1 MSRSATMALCLAAL
15 SLPAGIA
22 AAQTMSRGLAAEAAA
37 APVPTATSR
46 PDPLAGRF
54 GGPFSLRAADGRAVT
69 DRDFRGRFMLVYFG
83 YTHCPD
89 VCPLDLSVMAEA
101 LALLGPIAAAVDPI
115 FVTVDPARDTPA
127 LMGEYA
133 KSFSPR
139 ITALSGSEA
148 EIAAIARSYK
158 VHRRKI
164 PAASP
169 ERPDDYVVDHG
180 SLTYLMGPDGAFRTL
195 IPHNTPAERMAA
207 IVGGYVRAETPV
219 R

>member
-1 MSRSATMALCLAAL
+1 MSRAATATICLAAL
-15 SLPAGIA
+15 LLLAGIQ
-22 AAQTMSRGLAAEAAA
+22 AQSMPTRASAAETVAAETPA
-37 APVPTATSR
+37 TAST

-54 GGPFSLRAADGRAVT
+54 GGPFSLLAAEGRAVS

-101 LALLGPIAAAVDPI
+101 LALLGPAAAEVEPI
-115 FVTVDPARDTPA
+115 FITVDPARDTPA
-127 LMGEYA
+127 LMAEYA

-139 ITALSGSEA
+139 ITALSGTEA
-148 EIAAIARSYK
+148 DIAAVAKAYK
-158 VHRRKI
+158 VHRRKV

-169 ERPDDYVVDHG
+169 GRPDDYVVDHG

-195 IPHNTPAERMAA
+195 IPHNTPAERMAT
-207 IVGGYVRAETPV
+207 IVAGHVRQAALV